1 MDVRE
6 WPHQSRMQLYA
17 FRKESDRQRK
27 EFEEVLKKR
36 SIECE
41 QLRMK
46 LKTTQKQNSE
56 IEQRLELLLE
66 IQETEGMP
74 VYKLKVCK
82 VCLKEKVCL
91 HAMHSYVLHAGIL
104 FSVDC
109 TVAVL
114 YLEMLQC
121 TIGLYIFMLFSLC
134 TALEFHSM

>member
-6 WPHQSRMQLYA
+6 WPHQSHMQLYA

-56 IEQRLELLLE
+56 IEQRLEQLLLE

-74 VYKLKVCK
+74 
-82 VCLKEKVCL
+82 EG
-91 HAMHSYVLHAGIL
+91 M
-104 FSVDC
+104 
-109 TVAVL
+109 
-114 YLEMLQC
+114 
-121 TIGLYIFMLFSLC
+121 
-134 TALEFHSM
+134 